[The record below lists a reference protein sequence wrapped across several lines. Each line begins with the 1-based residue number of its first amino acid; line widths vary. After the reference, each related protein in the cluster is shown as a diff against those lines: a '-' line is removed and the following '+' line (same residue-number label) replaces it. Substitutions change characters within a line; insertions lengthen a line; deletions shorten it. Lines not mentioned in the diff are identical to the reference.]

1 MGAFGWEG
9 WLRRQSCNQS
19 LRAFWSAGLMK
30 MGKAGVFRAPDSP
43 PSGSAKDVY
52 SLVVVFFWS
61 VASLIHPFFFSPNYK
76 SQLNKCL
83 KSKSKIK
90 WNPLLVEPSHFKV
103 ANTFQAIFLVLPDIS
118 MSHSSLS
125 SLYNDLEHMRRIW
138 IYLVKCFFN
147 QVSLPTKI
155 LHA

>member
-9 WLRRQSCNQS
+9 WEGNLVTRV
-19 LRAFWSAGLMK
+19 FGLS
-30 MGKAGVFRAPDSP
+30 GQRDWWRWE
-43 PSGSAKDVY
+43 SGSF
-52 SLVVVFFWS
+52 SGSRLSSFWIRLGRLFS
-61 VASLIHPFFFSPNYK
+61 GSCILLICCIFDTSFFFSPNYK